1 MATFRERIKLAVM
14 NTHNNAH
21 LAKTVLHG
29 HPVGELSDDDIQR
42 RAEEIAVTKGRD
54 ASAVQS
60 DDLAEARAELRGDNV
75 PDSTAQD
82 EQSIGTLS
90 RDPSDPPAISGR
102 ATPNLSEATE
112 QDELEHLVLDG
123 VEEAQH
129 DQMVEANKR
138 RQT

>member
-1 MATFRERIKLAVM
+1 MSTSNKPR
-14 NTHNNAH
+14 
-21 LAKTVLHG
+21 LAKTAVHG
-29 HPVGELSDDDIQR
+29 NPVGELSDDDIQR

-60 DDLAEARAELRGDNV
+60 DDLVEARAELSGANL

-90 RDPSDPPAISGR
+90 RDPSEPPAFSGK
-102 ATPNLSEATE
+102 ATPNFSEPNE

-138 RQT
+138 RPT